1 VPVGCQVTSGRAT
14 PGIRSAGWPSTLAA
28 YSARVHPTTEPALT
42 SDLLHSHTRLETP
55 SAVPEVLLHLA
66 EEPIELWE
74 RTEQDRGGQLPPPF
88 WAFAWAGG
96 QALARYVL
104 DHPDLVRDRTVCDLA
119 AGSGLVAIAAARAG
133 ASSVTAVE
141 IDPLAAAA
149 IRINA
154 AANGVSV
161 SVTLGDIL
169 DGPAGVDVVLAGDV
183 FYSRSMTERVLPFL
197 QRARVAGARVLV
209 GDPGRAYLP
218 RGLFTE
224 VAVYDIP
231 VTQALESAELK
242 VTTVWELP

>member
-1 VPVGCQVTSGRAT
+1 VKPDLTLDF
-14 PGIRSAGWPSTLAA
+14 IR
-28 YSARVHPTTEPALT
+28 
-42 SDLLHSHTRLETP
+42 SHTRLAAP

-74 RTEQDRGGQLPPPF
+74 RTEQERGGQLPPPF

-104 DHPDLVRDRTVCDLA
+104 DHPGLVRDRGVCDLA

-141 IDPLAAAA
+141 VDPLAAAA
-149 IRINA
+149 ITINT
-154 AANGVSV
+154 AANDAAVEI
-161 SVTLGDIL
+161 TLGDVL
-169 DGPAGVDVVLAGDV
+169 DGDAGGADVVLAGDV

-197 QRARVAGARVLV
+197 QRARDGGARVLV

-218 RGLFTE
+218 RGRFTA
-224 VAVYDIP
+224 VATYDIP
-231 VTQALESAELK
+231 VTQALESAEIK